1 MTTYDAGLLCQ
12 TVHALI
18 TKEIVSMF
26 DRASLRCENLSVT
39 ISGDTIYANRE
50 KITALDLLNGIQKS
64 LNHHIDILREDGCP
78 LQKIADLL
86 VLQDIMLE
94 KELDRA
100 DEMIVYL
107 LARPGCN
114 FDFGLY
120 SRLKE
125 ISMSVVRNE
134 LTGEQL
140 FALFF
145 SVAFNRWSEEKQD
158 FQHIN
163 NFKPEQAGTE
173 SESAS

>member
-1 MTTYDAGLLCQ
+1 M
-12 TVHALI
+12 
-18 TKEIVSMF
+18 
-26 DRASLRCENLSVT
+26 
-39 ISGDTIYANRE
+39 
-50 KITALDLLNGIQKS
+50 
-64 LNHHIDILREDGCP
+64 
-78 LQKIADLL
+78 L

-94 KELDRA
+94 KDLDRA

-158 FQHIN
+158 FQHID
-163 NFKPEQAGTE
+163 NFKPDDKSEDSAEEIHKSSNLHRDTASVELVFKVALIGGT
-173 SESAS
+173 SCQTRQ